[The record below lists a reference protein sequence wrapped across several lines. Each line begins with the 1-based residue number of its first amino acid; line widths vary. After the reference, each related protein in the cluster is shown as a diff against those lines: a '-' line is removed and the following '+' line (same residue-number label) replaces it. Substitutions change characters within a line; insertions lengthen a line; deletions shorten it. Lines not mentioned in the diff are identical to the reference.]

1 MSVATLE
8 VERIV
13 RASGSSFYWGMRL
26 LPPEQRRAL
35 YAVYAF
41 CRRADDIAD
50 APGAPED
57 RLAALERWR
66 LEVDRAYGGAP
77 ESEIGQ
83 ALGRA
88 AERFQLPREELEAV
102 IDGMAW
108 DVAKP
113 PVAPERAALAL
124 YCRKVAGSV
133 GVLTLS
139 ILGCREP
146 RDLRL
151 AEVLGEA
158 LQFTNILRDLKEDAR
173 RGRLY
178 LPAELLK
185 EAGVRAAS
193 PEAVLQDKALPR
205 ACALLA
211 AEAEARFQEAQRL
224 IDARGRRRLRA
235 PSLMLAVYA
244 RLLAR
249 MRGAGWPQ
257 EARMRLPAW
266 EKTWLALRHGVL

>member
-1 MSVATLE
+1 MSAAALE

-35 YAVYAF
+35 FAVYAF

-57 RLAALERWR
+57 RLAELERWR
-66 LEVDRAYGGAP
+66 LEVNKAYGGEAD
-77 ESEIGQ
+77 SEIGR

-88 AERFQLPREELEAV
+88 AGRFDLPREELEAV

-108 DVAKP
+108 DVTKP
-113 PVAPERAALAL
+113 PVAPEWPALSL

-139 ILGCREP
+139 ILGYREA
-146 RDLRL
+146 RDLKL

-158 LQFTNILRDLKEDAR
+158 LQFTNILRDLTEDAR

-185 EAGVRAAS
+185 EAGVVAKT
-193 PEAVLQDKALPR
+193 PESALQDPALPA
-205 ACALLA
+205 ACARLA
-211 AEAEARFQEAQRL
+211 GEAEARFAEAQRL
-224 IDARGRRRLRA
+224 IEARGRRSLRA

-244 RLLAR
+244 RLLGR
-249 MRGAGWPQ
+249 MSLAGWPQ
-257 EARMRLPAW
+257 ETRMRLPAW
-266 EKTWLALRHGVL
+266 EKIWLALRHGVL